1 MPTPIAKTPAE
12 LLRWLKDYYDPEI
25 AALLVIGPGGWAYD
39 REALHHCE
47 RCRCTNLD
55 EDITDGLCEPC
66 HEEAEAESAHQGGAL
81 AMVRR
86 L

>member
-1 MPTPIAKTPAE
+1 MPSPIATNVHGLRHWLIDYAPE
-12 LLRWLKDYYDPEI
+12 LADR
-25 AALLVIGPGGWAYD
+25 LVISVTGEVFD
-39 REALHHCE
+39 SEDLHHCE

-55 EDITDGLCEPC
+55 EDITDNICQPC
-66 HEEAEAESAHQGGAL
+66 HEEAEAESAHQGGLL